1 MWWSKKWWT
10 SWWFQIFFIFPP
22 TWGNDPIWLYN
33 IFQMGWNHQL
43 VNESGKLSKH
53 LPAEC
58 CPNCPHELDTLPGKF
73 WQQEAPET
81 KMYIYRPKKKG
92 LSSNHHVWAML
103 VCSVWGCMGWWF
115 YVGDRCP
122 MSIYPLFLLIVNNHM
137 MHPMHS
143 MHSPNICIFI
153 YIYIYIHM
161 QLAMLDPI
169 EFETSCG

>member
-1 MWWSKKWWT
+1 MVSN
-10 SWWFQIFFIFPP
+10 IFYFPP
-22 TWGNDPIWLYN
+22 YLGKWSNLTN

-43 VNESGKLSKH
+43 VKESGKLSKN
-53 LPAEC
+53 LVAEC
-58 CPNCPHELDTLPGKF
+58 CPNCPHELDTLPGIF

-115 YVGDRCP
+115 YVEDRCP

-143 MHSPNICIFI
+143 MHSPNNVLIYVSLYIFT
-153 YIYIYIHM
+153 YTHM